1 MALIPDYPPLGTLS
15 EDTLFIVDTGIQT
28 YSLKLEVLALHL
40 KNMLIEPGTI
50 DEWGGPPETIPE
62 GWSYCDGGLLLRA
75 EYPRL
80 FANIGTA
87 HGAGD
92 GVTTFA
98 KPDKRGRFN
107 RGMNSGSGR
116 DPNASTRTAPAAG
129 GNTGDAVGSI
139 QGHAFQT
146 HNHTQVGHSHEWKRP
161 DNAGNLTSEMVIG
174 NAVNRWRWS
183 PTSAIQTVA
192 PVINDRAAYGSNS
205 QATPNETRPLNV
217 NVVYMIKL

>member
-146 HNHTQVGHSHEWKRP
+146 HTHVQNPHNHRIMRNGHVANGSATPISPNNTVWDGATIESTTATNQ
-161 DNAGNLTSEMVIG
+161 NAQAFG
-174 NAVNRWRWS
+174 A
-183 PTSAIQTVA
+183 
-192 PVINDRAAYGSNS
+192 NS